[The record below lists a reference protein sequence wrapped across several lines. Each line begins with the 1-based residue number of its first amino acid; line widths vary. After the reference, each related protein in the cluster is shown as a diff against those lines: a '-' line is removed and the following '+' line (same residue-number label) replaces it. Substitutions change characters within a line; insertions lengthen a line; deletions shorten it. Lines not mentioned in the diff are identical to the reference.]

1 MIKILSLRGEQI
13 SSDGCLSNW
22 PLGRRL
28 KGGLEFSASLKIS
41 RIANT
46 FSSQIEA
53 QEKGRTH
60 TLSHNHHVVIQSEY
74 LQPPVADEDVH
85 LEAGEDVEAEVQ
97 TDEAREVLQYS
108 APDQE
113 MRAQYK
119 VCNKLDSPDELQL
132 IFPQGEMVQAR
143 QSNEN
148 LNSKMFSLQMYKVIS
163 FFHQLKLKELSD
175 NRKG

>member
-53 QEKGRTH
+53 QEKGRTQ
-60 TLSHNHHVVIQSEY
+60 TLSHNHHVVVQRQY
-74 LQPPVADEDVH
+74 LQPSVADEDTRKKGGIPFVNGNPPNPNPNVI
-85 LEAGEDVEAEVQ
+85 LGDVL
-97 TDEAREVLQYS
+97 R
-108 APDQE
+108 
-113 MRAQYK
+113 
-119 VCNKLDSPDELQL
+119 
-132 IFPQGEMVQAR
+132 I
-143 QSNEN
+143 
-148 LNSKMFSLQMYKVIS
+148 
-163 FFHQLKLKELSD
+163 
-175 NRKG
+175 